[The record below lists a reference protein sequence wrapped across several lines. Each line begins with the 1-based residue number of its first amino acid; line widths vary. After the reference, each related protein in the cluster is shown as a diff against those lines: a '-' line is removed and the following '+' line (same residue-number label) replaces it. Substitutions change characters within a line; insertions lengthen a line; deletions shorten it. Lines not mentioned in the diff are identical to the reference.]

1 MLHPQTDRYI
11 PVDFGRKLALKRTL
25 PEEEEANPRDKQW
38 KRQREAGFTR
48 QRMWAGTPI
57 PAPTKKRKGISATE
71 PDRCADSDG
80 SSTEEWPSPT
90 SSDSETHSATTH
102 RAPLTSQPLPRR
114 PRSAQAQVHVTNPTK
129 KRKRRR
135 EVSIQKP
142 QRPHKQHQS
151 QPSHTAQ
158 QEPQVPFQRRS
169 IEDIIT
175 HIHET
180 RSHLLAQRSNP
191 TSRNPHDKVSRRG
204 IRRVRSGPRELGG
217 TSDDD
222 TEDPR
227 PRNTT
232 TSHTQSHTPSE
243 PQRAALTPPPL
254 DHEVGG

>member
-1 MLHPQTDRYI
+1 M
-11 PVDFGRKLALKRTL
+11 V
-25 PEEEEANPRDKQW
+25 
-38 KRQREAGFTR
+38 
-48 QRMWAGTPI
+48 
-57 PAPTKKRKGISATE
+57 
-71 PDRCADSDG
+71 PDRCVDSDG

-90 SSDSETHSATTH
+90 SSDNETHSADTH
-102 RAPLTSQPLPRR
+102 RAPLTSQPLPKR

-129 KRKRRR
+129 KRKRHS
-135 EVSIQKP
+135 EVSIRKP

-191 TSRNPHDKVSRRG
+191 TFRNPHDKVSRRG
-204 IRRVRSGPRELGG
+204 IRRVRSGPRDLGG

-222 TEDPR
+222 TEDSR
-227 PRNTT
+227 PRIMP
-232 TSHTQSHTPSE
+232 TSHTQSYTPSE
-243 PQRAALTPPPL
+243 PQRAALTPPPRPQSGRL
-254 DHEVGG
+254 GVGHQRIRPTPIHTQTRVTLSTQTTTQQSTTITQRDSLATQHKPL